1 MDAQEYT
8 YQAIRDQGYGRVWTR
23 LAADR
28 DEALAK
34 ASAWK
39 REGMTGPG
47 INGGEY
53 FVQPVT
59 ETRHP
64 DGARFYTPSGEAEAA

>member
-1 MDAQEYT
+1 MAAREYT
-8 YQAIRDQGYGRVWTR
+8 YRVICDQGYGRVWTR
-23 LAADR
+23 LAKDR

-34 ASAWK
+34 AFAWK
-39 REGMTGPG
+39 REGITGPR

-53 FVQPVT
+53 SIQPVT

-64 DGARFYTPSGEAEAA
+64 NGARFYTPSGEPEAA